1 MGINSKRV
9 VAQWPKT
16 VNLCDDYLNFY
27 FLISWFLISILQ
39 SFFSKEAFLWLKV
52 WLELLTCLSSN
63 WGSEKSWIC
72 YSFFVKIFPLAGVSI
87 NHTHTGWDVTSQ
99 EVILVVFWQLSEWWW
114 HYTHTVYTFTK
125 NFFQK
130 NRSHWGQQF
139 CTLVIGTKT
148 PAWILSLLG
157 ISLTFCHIW
166 LFHQVTK
173 ANLISQEIFRNK
185 LSQNTDHNQC
195 KEGYCNNNS
204 LNPKV
209 AW

>member
-1 MGINSKRV
+1 MII
-9 VAQWPKT
+9 WT
-16 VNLCDDYLNFY
+16 FY
-27 FLISWFLISILQ
+27 FLVSWFLISTLQ
-39 SFFSKEAFLWLKV
+39 SFFFQKKLFYGWKYDWNYLLVFQAIEVLKKV
-52 WLELLTCLSSN
+52 GYATH
-63 WGSEKSWIC
+63 
-72 YSFFVKIFPLAGVSI
+72 FFVKIFPLAGVSI

-114 HYTHTVYTFTK
+114 HYTLTVYTFTK